1 MKLSLLM
8 NSNTLIC
15 LWIFVFPIG
24 IIEDSTSRKCCF
36 WIYFRSLHDY
46 WPPNTW
52 NSLVHTSLGEIERC
66 EKRAFQLLKMR
77 KKKLRLNIK
86 TKCITE
92 FLLTVRTS
100 NVKDYTF
107 HYVLSTY
114 KTNVYINFNKNNE
127 NLEIFCLQLTGYL
140 ITR

>member
-1 MKLSLLM
+1 M
-8 NSNTLIC
+8 
-15 LWIFVFPIG
+15 
-24 IIEDSTSRKCCF
+24 
-36 WIYFRSLHDY
+36 
-46 WPPNTW
+46 
-52 NSLVHTSLGEIERC
+52 ERC
-66 EKRAFQLLKMR
+66 EERAFQLLKMR